1 MTGRPRE
8 FDVDE
13 RLDRALEVFWRQGYE
28 GTALSDLTK
37 AMGINKPSLYAAY
50 GNKDALFIKVL
61 DRYSTGPANY
71 VTKAMAEPTARA
83 TAEAIMRGAVELTTS
98 APGGCLFVQGAL
110 ATGEQGAVARKEL
123 DARRQEGHA
132 ALRARF
138 ERAQAEGD
146 LPPDADPNALARLIW
161 ATTYGLSVQATS
173 GATAK
178 ELHQAVDLLLTTWP
192 PPTAGGDAGRCL

>member
-28 GTALSDLTK
+28 GTALSDLTE
-37 AMGINKPSLYAAY
+37 AMGINKPSLYSAY
-50 GNKDALFIKVL
+50 GNKEALFIKAL
-61 DRYSTGPANY
+61 DRYSEGPASY
-71 VTKAMAEPTARA
+71 VDKALAAPTARA
-83 TAEAIMRGAVELTTS
+83 AAETIMRGAVDLTTS
-98 APGGCLFVQGAL
+98 SPGGCLFVQGAL
-110 ATGEQGAVARKEL
+110 ATGEQGACARDEL
-123 DARRQEGHA
+123 NARRRAGHE

-146 LPPDADPNALARLIW
+146 LPPDADPNALARLVW
-161 ATTYGLSVQATS
+161 TTTYGLSVQATT

-178 ELHQAVDLLLTTWP
+178 ELHEAVDLLLTTWP
-192 PPTAGGDAGRCL
+192 PTTP